1 MKSGNPGYF
10 VVVNPS
16 KNDITAKFDE
26 TSVLGSDLTYV
37 MVSKNIGDVP
47 KNKVKLNEIKMPQE
61 STAIFTFVPK

>member
-16 KNDITAKFDE
+16 DSEITAKFNE

-37 MVSKNIGDVP
+37 MVSKNFVDEP
-47 KNKVKLNEIKMPQE
+47 KNKVKLNEIKMPRQ

>member
-1 MKSGNPGYF
+1 MKSGNPGFF

-16 KNDITAKFDE
+16 NNDITAKFNE

-37 MVSKNIGDVP
+37 LVSNNFVDTP
-47 KNKVKLNEIKMPQE
+47 KNKVKLNEIKMPKQ

>member
-10 VVVNPS
+10 VVLNPS
-16 KNDITAKFDE
+16 NNEITAKFDE

-37 MVSKNIGDVP
+37 MVSKNIGDTP
-47 KNKVKLNEIKMPQE
+47 KNKVKLNAITMPEQ